1 MQITRHAF
9 VVLDYSLRD
18 DDGQLIDSSEQDGP
32 IEYVHGTDS
41 LLPGLERAVEGKA
54 PGDTLTVRV
63 PADQAYGEPDDDLIE
78 RVSRDELPDDVE
90 LEVGM
95 EFETAGEDD
104 EDEGD
109 VLTVIA
115 IEGDEVVLDANHPLA
130 GIALNFEVTVRQVRL
145 ATPEELAEA
154 EHGHAGCDADH
165 DHEH

>member
-1 MQITRHAF
+1 MQIVRHAF
-9 VVLDYSLRD
+9 VVLEYSLRD

-41 LLPGLERAVEGKA
+41 LLPGLERALEGKA
-54 PGDTLTVRV
+54 QGDTLTVRL

-78 RVSRDELPDDVE
+78 RVARAELPDDIE
-90 LEVGM
+90 LEVGLQL
-95 EFETAGEDD
+95 ETAGDD
-104 EDEGD
+104 DDDEGD
-109 VLTVIA
+109 VVTVIA

-130 GIALNFEVTVRQVRL
+130 GIALNFEVTVALVRL

-154 EHGHAGCDADH
+154 EHGHAGCDG